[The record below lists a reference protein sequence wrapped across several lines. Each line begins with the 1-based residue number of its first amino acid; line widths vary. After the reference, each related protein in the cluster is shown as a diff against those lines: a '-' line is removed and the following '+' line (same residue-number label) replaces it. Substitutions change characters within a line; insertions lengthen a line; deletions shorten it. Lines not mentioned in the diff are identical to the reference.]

1 MENDNKSST
10 HGIQW
15 VTITSL
21 FIYFAMV
28 DLCHDFLKS
37 FFFEIKDLYAH
48 TVTLFFWSE
57 KLGCEYLIFKI

>member
-1 MENDNKSST
+1 MGYYN
-10 HGIQW
+10 
-15 VTITSL
+15 V
-21 FIYFAMV
+21 FIYIFRDGWFMSR
-28 DLCHDFLKS
+28 FFKK